1 MLIEVTIKNVETFH
15 TDEGSHIDQPG
26 IAVTL
31 AVKKA
36 GDIRQS
42 EIVFTELLSNLFG
55 MTDAELLAWIENAVN
70 SYVKTSYKGT
80 EQLDSETG
88 EWTKAAVIVGKT
100 FTLDIS

>member
-15 TDEGSHIDQPG
+15 TDEGSRIDQPG

-88 EWTKAAVIVGKT
+88 EWAKAAVIVGKT
-100 FTLDIS
+100 FTLDIG